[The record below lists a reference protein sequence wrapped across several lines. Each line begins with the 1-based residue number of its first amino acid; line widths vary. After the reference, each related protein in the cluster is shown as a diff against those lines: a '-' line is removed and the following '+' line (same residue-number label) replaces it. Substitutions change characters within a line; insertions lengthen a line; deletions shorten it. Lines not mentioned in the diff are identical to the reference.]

1 MNGAKCIST
10 LMFFG
15 NKLSLSQGEQF
26 EDPSLCHSTIDALQY
41 LTMTKPNISFFVNKL
56 SQFLHAPTI
65 DHWKACTKVVRYLH
79 STIGYSLH
87 FKPAKCLF
95 LEGFTDEDLANS
107 LDDRRSTSGY
117 CVYLCGNLIQW
128 SLGKQKLVA
137 RSNIESKYKSLAQA
151 AIKILW
157 LQSLFHELEIK
168 IASYHI
174 LSKILGQVH

>member
-65 DHWKACTKVVRYLH
+65 DHWKACKRVLRYLH
-79 STIGYSLH
+79 GTVMVYISNQLKVYFLQGFQMRIG
-87 FKPAKCLF
+87 PIAQMI
-95 LEGFTDEDLANS
+95 EG
-107 LDDRRSTSGY
+107 RPTSGY
-117 CVYLCGNLIQW
+117 CVYLGGNLIQW
-128 SLGKQKLVA
+128 SSRKQKVVA
-137 RSNIESKYKSLAQA
+137 RSSTESEYRS
-151 AIKILW
+151 
-157 LQSLFHELEIK
+157 
-168 IASYHI
+168 
-174 LSKILGQVH
+174 